1 VVQSRQETASRVR
14 LRYEQGLRP
23 PGDLRLAENVA
34 ATAEAALAV
43 RLRVLDAA
51 ARQFEILLGRYPSGA
66 AMDAAV
72 LPSMPPPVPAGL
84 PADLIARRPDLLA
97 SEMILVAAGA
107 RVAESRAALLP
118 QIRLTASGGT
128 SSGELLDLLRG
139 DFVVWSLVAGL
150 TQPLF
155 NGGRLRA
162 GVDAAEAA
170 REAAVAAYAQS
181 ALVAFAEVETALAA
195 DQFLR
200 VQEEALARAITDATA
215 ARRLAEDRYFAGLAA
230 YLDVLEAQRLEIAA
244 ESQWLEVRRLRLA
257 TRVDL
262 HLALGG
268 QFG

>member
-1 VVQSRQETASRVR
+1 
-14 LRYEQGLRP
+14 
-23 PGDLRLAENVA
+23 
-34 ATAEAALAV
+34 
-43 RLRVLDAA
+43 
-51 ARQFEILLGRYPSGA
+51 
-66 AMDAAV
+66 
-72 LPSMPPPVPAGL
+72 
-84 PADLIARRPDLLA
+84 
-97 SEMILVAAGA
+97 
-107 RVAESRAALLP
+107 
-118 QIRLTASGGT
+118 
-128 SSGELLDLLRG
+128 
-139 DFVVWSLVAGL
+139 
-150 TQPLF
+150 
-155 NGGRLRA
+155 
-162 GVDAAEAA
+162 
-170 REAAVAAYAQS
+170 VAAYAQS